1 MKKKLNILFIAIA
14 CLLVL
19 PVAAFAQLPSPSH
32 GWNLGNT
39 LEPPCGEG
47 CWGPAATQALI
58 NQIAAQ
64 GFNTVRIPCAWNS
77 HAAARTYAI
86 DPAFMAR
93 VKQVVDWCL
102 AKNMSV
108 IINDHWDNGWFENST
123 FNRYDSRLNSHL
135 QTLWQ
140 QIANNFK
147 NYDSRLLFAC
157 ANEPNADTQAK
168 TAVLFQYYQNWVN
181 TIRATG
187 GNNTTRWIIVQGP
200 NTNPTKSYDWVTMP
214 SDPTPGRLM
223 LEVHYYEPWQFT
235 EMTSDA
241 NWGNMF
247 YFWGQNYHS
256 TTLPSRNPNWNSE
269 EAFLNG
275 EMDKMKTKF
284 VNNGYPVLFGE
295 WAADKK
301 PAEPDL
307 TGGLI
312 DLNYASVTY
321 WNKYVHDA
329 INSRGMFGTCWDIN
343 GRIFDWNTGA
353 ILNQTL
359 LDAVLGRSALPRPPG
374 TL

>member
-1 MKKKLNILFIAIA
+1 MKKLFSPILVAIT
-14 CLLVL
+14 CMLTMPMV
-19 PVAAFAQLPSPSH
+19 AFAQLPSPSK

-47 CWGPAATQALI
+47 CWGPPATQALI
-58 NQIAAQ
+58 NSVAAA

-77 HAAARTYAI
+77 HANSQKVI
-86 DPAFMAR
+86 DPAYMAR

-102 AKNMSV
+102 AKNMHV
-108 IINDHWDNGWFENST
+108 IINDHWDNGWFENNSFT
-123 FNRYDSRLNSHL
+123 RYDSKLNSRL

-140 QIANNFK
+140 QIANTFK

-168 TAVLFQYYQNWVN
+168 TTVLFRYYQNWVN

-200 NTNPTKSYDWVTMP
+200 YTNPSHTYNWVTMP
-214 SDPTPGRLM
+214 TDPTPGRLM

-235 EMTSDA
+235 HLDSDQS
-241 NWGNMF
+241 WGNMF
-247 YFWGQNYHS
+247 YFWGQGYHS
-256 TTLPSRNPNWNSE
+256 TTLPSRNATWGE

-284 VNNGYPVLFGE
+284 VNAGYPVLFGE
-295 WAADKK
+295 WSADKK
-301 PAEPDL
+301 PAGSPGL

-321 WNKYVHDA
+321 WNKYVYDA
-329 INSRGMFGTCWDIN
+329 INSRGMFSTHWDIH

-359 LDAVLGRSALPRPPG
+359 LDSVLGKSALPRPPG